1 MEVVEAAFVVVG
13 EGLLVVDALEV
24 VVSVE
29 VEVLLI
35 VEVVEGDVVL
45 VVEVVVDVEVVV
57 VSSGVRLV
65 EKPAGT
71 VVSSGSW
78 NCGQA
83 SLASIVSISSSPFP

>member
-1 MEVVEAAFVVVG
+1 MNKFSVSKKG
-13 EGLLVVDALEV
+13 SKIKIRDHKKVDKYLEV

-71 VVSSGSW
+71 VVSS
-78 NCGQA
+78 
-83 SLASIVSISSSPFP
+83 